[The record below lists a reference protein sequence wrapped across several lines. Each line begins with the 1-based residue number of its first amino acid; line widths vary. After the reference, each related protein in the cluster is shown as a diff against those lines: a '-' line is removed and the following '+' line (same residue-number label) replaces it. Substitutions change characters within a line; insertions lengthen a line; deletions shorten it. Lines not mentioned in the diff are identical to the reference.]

1 MRDLL
6 SAIVSAILIL
16 SFCSVSGCKQKSGVE
31 PVKPPVSRS
40 AAEEAQRPKTGA
52 VLSEDQTALL
62 VRINESLSAV
72 SEIVKPS
79 VVNISTT
86 TTVSMKESPFGDLFH
101 DPFFKKFFGDQ
112 FDPHGGK
119 KKFKTTALG
128 SGVIVSADGYILTN
142 NHVVQNVDE
151 IKVILQDKR
160 EFTGKLIGTDPQ
172 TDLAIVKVKAGGL
185 PAIKIG
191 DSNKLKVGE
200 LVIAVG
206 NPFALGNTITMGI
219 VSAVGRSHVGIADYE
234 DFIQTDAAIN
244 PGNSGG
250 ALVNIKAE
258 LVGINTAIFSTSGG
272 NVGIGFAIPSSM
284 AQTVM
289 NSIIKH
295 GKVVRGW
302 LGVSIQDLTP
312 ELTKHFDI
320 KEGKGALI
328 ADVVKGG
335 PAEKSGFRRG
345 DLIVEFDGER
355 VEDSA
360 SLRNMVAGRLP
371 GKAVR
376 IKIIREGKERSL
388 SVILGE
394 LPKTMVAGESEYGN
408 VMEGVFVQDLT
419 PEIRRGLGIP
429 DKVTG
434 VIVTNVDEESP
445 ASESLTQNDVLL
457 EINKKSIFNVRDY
470 DAAVSR
476 IKPGDS
482 VLLLVY
488 RKGGFIYVTISP

>member
-1 MRDLL
+1 MGNLL
-6 SAIVSAILIL
+6 SALTAAILIL
-16 SFCSVSGCKQKSGVE
+16 SLYSASGCKQQAGKE
-31 PVKPPVSRS
+31 PVKPPVSKP
-40 AAEEAQRPKTGA
+40 AAEETKRVTTGA
-52 VLSEDQTALL
+52 AISEEDAALL
-62 VRINESLSAV
+62 AKINGSLSSV
-72 SEIVKPS
+72 SETVKPS

-86 TTVSMKESPFGDLFH
+86 TTVSMKESPFGDFYN
-101 DPFFKKFFGDQ
+101 DPFFRKFFGDQ
-112 FDPHGGK
+112 FGPHGGK
-119 KKFKTTALG
+119 KKFKTSALG
-128 SGVIVSADGYILTN
+128 SGVIVTADGYILTN

-172 TDLAIVKVKAGGL
+172 TDLAIVKVKADGL

-191 DSNKLKVGE
+191 DSGKLKVGE

-206 NPFALGNTITMGI
+206 NPFGLGNTITMGI

-250 ALVNIKAE
+250 ALVNVRAE

-284 AQTVM
+284 AQKVM
-289 NSIIKH
+289 DSIIRH

-312 ELTKHFDI
+312 ELIKHFDI

-335 PAEKSGFRRG
+335 PADKAGIRRG
-345 DLIVEFDGER
+345 DLIAEFDGGP
-355 VEDSA
+355 VEDA
-360 SLRNMVAGRLP
+360 TSLRNMVAGRPP
-371 GKAVR
+371 GKTVTV
-376 IKIIREGKERSL
+376 KIIREGKEKTL
-388 SVILGE
+388 SVNLGE
-394 LPKTMVAGESEYGN
+394 LPKTSVSQKSEIGN
-408 VMEGVFVQDLT
+408 VMEGVYVQDIT
-419 PEIRRGLGIP
+419 PEIRKGLDIP
-429 DKVTG
+429 NKVTG
-434 VIVTNVDEESP
+434 VIVTNIDEESP
-445 ASESLTQNDVLL
+445 AAEVLKQNDVIL
-457 EINKKSIFNVRDY
+457 EINRKSIFNVKDY
-470 DAAVSR
+470 ETLVNR
-476 IKPGDS
+476 VKPEDS

-488 RKGGFIYVTISP
+488 RTGGFIYVTINP

>member
-1 MRDLL
+1 MKGLL
-6 SAIVSAILIL
+6 SAFACAILIL
-16 SFCSVSGCKQKSGVE
+16 SICSVSGCKQQAGVE
-31 PVKPPVSRS
+31 PGKPSASKSVTEEPKRS
-40 AAEEAQRPKTGA
+40 MA
-52 VLSEDQTALL
+52 VISEDATALL
-62 VRINESLSAV
+62 AKINESLSAV
-72 SEIVKPS
+72 SEVVKPS

-86 TTVSMKESPFGDLFH
+86 TTVSMKETPFGDFFN
-101 DPFFKKFFGDQ
+101 DPFLRKFFGDQ
-112 FDPHGGK
+112 SNPHGGK
-119 KKFKTTALG
+119 KKYKTSALG
-128 SGVIVSADGYILTN
+128 SGVIVTADGYILTN

-160 EFTGKLIGTDPQ
+160 EFAGKLIGTDPQ
-172 TDLAIVKVKAGGL
+172 TDLAIVKVKTGGL

-191 DSNKLKVGE
+191 DSGKLKVGE

-250 ALVNIKAE
+250 ALVNIRAE

-272 NVGIGFAIPSSM
+272 NVGIGFAIPASM
-284 AQTVM
+284 AQKVM
-289 NSIIKH
+289 ESIIKH

-312 ELTKHFDI
+312 ELIKHFNI

-335 PAEKSGFRRG
+335 PAEKAGFMRG
-345 DLIVEFDGER
+345 DLITAFDGEP
-355 VEDSA
+355 VEDA
-360 SLRNMVAGRLP
+360 TSLRNMVAGRTP
-371 GKAVR
+371 GKTVTV
-376 IKIIREGKERSL
+376 KIIREGKEISL
-388 SVILGE
+388 SCVLGE
-394 LPKTMVAGESEYGN
+394 LPKTSVTQKAEYGN
-408 VMEGVFVQDLT
+408 VMEGIYVQDIT
-419 PEIRRGLGIP
+419 PEIRRGLLIP

-434 VIVTNVDEESP
+434 VIVTNIDEES
-445 ASESLTQNDVLL
+445 AAYEALKQNDVIL
-457 EINKKSIFNVRDY
+457 EVNRKSIFNVKDY
-470 DAAVSR
+470 ETLVKR
-476 IKPGDS
+476 IKPEDS

-488 RKGGFIYVTISP
+488 RTGGFIYVTINP

>member
-1 MRDLL
+1 MKNRL
-6 SAIVSAILIL
+6 SVFACTILIF
-16 SFCSVSGCKQKSGVE
+16 SMYSVSGCTQQSGVE
-31 PVKPPVSRS
+31 PGKPPVSQS
-40 AAEEAQRPKTGA
+40 AEESKRVKTG
-52 VLSEDQTALL
+52 VMLSEGDTTLL
-62 VRINESLSAV
+62 ARINESLSAV

-86 TTVSMKESPFGDLFH
+86 TTVSIKESPFGDFFN
-101 DPFFKKFFGDQ
+101 DPYFRKFFGEQ
-112 FDPHGGK
+112 FGPHGGQK
-119 KKFKTTALG
+119 KYKTAALG
-128 SGVIVSADGYILTN
+128 SGVIVTEDGYILTN

-172 TDLAIVKVKAGGL
+172 TDLAIIKVKAAGL

-191 DSNKLKVGE
+191 DSNTLKVGE

-250 ALVNIKAE
+250 ALVNIRAE
-258 LVGINTAIFSTSGG
+258 LVGINTAIFSTTGG
-272 NVGIGFAIPSSM
+272 NIGIGFAIPSSM

-289 NSIIKH
+289 DSIIRH
-295 GKVVRGW
+295 GKMIRGW

-312 ELTKHFDI
+312 ELTKHFEI
-320 KEGKGALI
+320 KEVKGALV
-328 ADVVKGG
+328 ADVVKNG
-335 PAEKSGFRRG
+335 PAAKAGLKRG
-345 DLIVEFDGER
+345 DLIVEFDGE
-355 VEDSA
+355 VVDDSA
-360 SLRNMVAGRLP
+360 ALRNMVAGRHP
-371 GKAVR
+371 GKTVR
-376 IKIIREGKERSL
+376 LKIIREGKEKSL
-388 SVILGE
+388 PVMLGE
-394 LPKTMVAGESEYGN
+394 LPKTTVTQRSEYGN
-408 VMEGVFVQDLT
+408 VMEGIYVQDLT

-434 VIVTNVDEESP
+434 VIVTNVEEDVT
-445 ASESLTQNDVLL
+445 AFEALKQNDILL
-457 EINKKSIFNVRDY
+457 EINRKSIYNMKDY
-470 DAAVSR
+470 RAVVAG
-476 IKPGDS
+476 IKPEDS

-488 RKGGFIYVTISP
+488 REGGFIYVTISPS

>member
-1 MRDLL
+1 MKNLL
-6 SAIVSAILIL
+6 SAFVCAILIL
-16 SFCSVSGCKQKSGVE
+16 SIYSVSGCKQQAGVE
-31 PVKPPVSRS
+31 KAKPPVSLS
-40 AAEEAQRPKTGA
+40 TEESKRLKTG
-52 VLSEDQTALL
+52 VMLSEDDTALL
-62 VRINESLSAV
+62 ARINDSLSAV
-72 SEIVKPS
+72 SDIVKPS

-86 TTVSMKESPFGDLFH
+86 TTVSMKESPFGDFYNDPLFR
-101 DPFFKKFFGDQ
+101 KFFGDQ

-119 KKFKTTALG
+119 KKFKTSALG

-172 TDLAIVKVKAGGL
+172 TDLAIVKVKADGL

-191 DSNKLKVGE
+191 DSGKLKVGE

-250 ALVNIKAE
+250 ALVNIRAE

-284 AQTVM
+284 AQSVM
-289 NSIIKH
+289 DSIIQH

-312 ELTKHFDI
+312 ELIKHFDI
-320 KEGKGALI
+320 KDVKGALI

-335 PAEKSGFRRG
+335 PAEKAGFKRG
-345 DLIVEFDGER
+345 DLIVAFDGES
-355 VEDSA
+355 VEDA
-360 SLRNMVAGRLP
+360 TSLRNTVAGRTP
-371 GKAVR
+371 GKTVTV
-376 IKIIREGKERSL
+376 KIIREGKEKSFP
-388 SVILGE
+388 VVLGE
-394 LPKTMVAGESEYGN
+394 LPKTTVTQEGEYGN
-408 VMEGVFVQDLT
+408 VLEGVYAQDIT

-434 VIVTNVDEESP
+434 VIVTNIDEESA
-445 ASESLTQNDVLL
+445 ASEALKQNDVIL
-457 EINKKSIFNVRDY
+457 EINRKSIFSMKDY
-470 DAAVSR
+470 EALVAR
-476 IKPGDS
+476 IKPEDS

-488 RKGGFIYVTISP
+488 RSGGFIYVTISP